1 VKITRVEPILIAVS
15 YEHGG
20 PKQMR
25 PLGPW
30 THMETL
36 FVRVDTDA
44 GLTGWGEAFGFAAS
58 PLTRDAISRV
68 VAPLCIG
75 REITDVA
82 SFMAELER
90 KLHAMG
96 RHGPVSFALAG
107 IDIALWDIAG
117 KAQGVPI
124 HRLLGGASR
133 DRIPT
138 YASLLRYGTPE
149 LVTRYTAEA
158 VSRGYVA
165 IKLHEHL
172 VETVAPG
179 REAAGPAIALMVD
192 TNCAWPAHQAMEMAR
207 KLKAYDLAWL
217 EEPVYPVDDYDA
229 MARIRRD
236 TGMTIAAGENIGHPG
251 EARDAIERGAL
262 DIFQPSVTK
271 IGGIVAMRKAIA
283 IAQQHGVRVMPHSP
297 YFGPG
302 LIATLHVIAACLPDA
317 MCERFYCDL
326 EATPLGDAITARDGH
341 MRVPQG
347 PGLGIEIDESIIA
360 RYRVADGT

>member
-1 VKITRVEPILIAVS
+1 MKITRVEPILIAVP

-20 PKQMR
+20 PKPMR
-25 PLGPW
+25 PFGPW

-44 GLTGWGEAFGFAAS
+44 GITGWGEAFGFAAS
-58 PLTRDAISRV
+58 ALTREAVLRV
-68 VAPLCIG
+68 VAPLCEG
-75 REITDVA
+75 REFTDVP
-82 SFMAELER
+82 SFMADLQR

-138 YASLLRYGTPE
+138 YASLLRYGKPD
-149 LVTRYTAEA
+149 LVARYTAEA
-158 VSRGYVA
+158 IGRGYTA

-179 REAAGPAIALMVD
+179 REAAGPDIALMVD
-192 TNCAWPAHQAMEMAR
+192 TNCAWPPDEALEMAR
-207 KLKAYDLAWL
+207 KLKVYDLAWL
-217 EEPVYPVDDYDA
+217 EEPVDPVDDYDT

-236 TGMTIAAGENIGHPG
+236 TGITVAAGENIGHAA
-251 EARDAIERGAL
+251 EARLAIELGAL

-271 IGGIVAMRKAIA
+271 IGGIIAMGKAIA
-283 IAQQHGVRVMPHSP
+283 VAQQHGIRVMPHSP

-302 LIATLHVIAACLPDA
+302 LIATLHVIAARLPDA
-317 MCERFYCDL
+317 MCERFYCEL
-326 EATPLGDAITARDGH
+326 EATPLGEAIVASDGH
-341 MRVPQG
+341 MQVPQG
-347 PGLGIEIDESIIA
+347 PGLGIDVDEGIIA
-360 RYRVADGT
+360 RYRVA

>member
-1 VKITRVEPILIAVS
+1 MRITRVEPILIAVP

-44 GLTGWGEAFGFAAS
+44 GITGWGEAFGFAAS
-58 PLTRDAISRV
+58 PLTREAILRV
-68 VAPLCIG
+68 VAPLCVG
-75 REITDVA
+75 RDFDDVPT
-82 SFMAELER
+82 FMADLRR
-90 KLHAMG
+90 KVHAMG

-124 HRLLGGASR
+124 HRLLGGAKHR
-133 DRIPT
+133 ERIPT
-138 YASLLRYGTPE
+138 YASLLRYGKPD
-149 LVTRYTAEA
+149 LVARYTKEA
-158 VSRGYVA
+158 VARGYTA

-179 REAAGPAIALMVD
+179 REAAGPGIALMVD
-192 TNCAWPAHQAMEMAR
+192 TNCAWGPDEAIIMSL
-207 KLKAYDLAWL
+207 KLQPYDLAWL
-217 EEPVYPVDDYDA
+217 EEPVDPVDDYDA
-229 MARIRRD
+229 LARLRRE
-236 TGMTIAAGENIGHPG
+236 TGMTIAAGENIGHAA
-251 EARDAIERGAL
+251 EARGAIERGVL

-271 IGGIVAMRKAIA
+271 IGGIVAMRQAIA
-283 IAQQHGVRVMPHSP
+283 VAQSHGVRVMPHSP

-302 LIATLHVIAACLPDA
+302 
-317 MCERFYCDL
+317 
-326 EATPLGDAITARDGH
+326 
-341 MRVPQG
+341 
-347 PGLGIEIDESIIA
+347 
-360 RYRVADGT
+360 

>member
-1 VKITRVEPILIAVS
+1 MRISRVEPILIAVP

-58 PLTRDAISRV
+58 PLTREAIVRV
-68 VAPLCIG
+68 VAPLCVG
-75 REITDVA
+75 REFDDVPA
-82 SFMAELER
+82 FMADLRR
-90 KLHAMG
+90 KVHAMG

-117 KAQGVPI
+117 KARGVPI
-124 HRLLGGASR
+124 HRLLGGATR
-133 DRIPT
+133 ERIPT
-138 YASLLRYGTPE
+138 YASLLRYGKPD
-149 LVTRYTAEA
+149 LVARYTQEA
-158 VSRGYVA
+158 VSRGYKS

-179 REAAGPAIALMVD
+179 REAAGPDIALMVD
-192 TNCAWPAHQAMEMAR
+192 TNCAWAPDEAIVMAR
-207 KLKAYDLAWL
+207 KLKPYDLFWL
-217 EEPVYPVDDYDA
+217 EEPVDPVDDYDA
-229 MARIRRD
+229 LARLRRE
-236 TGMTIAAGENIGHPG
+236 TGMTIAAGENIGHAA
-251 EARDAIERGAL
+251 EARGAIERGAL

-271 IGGIVAMRKAIA
+271 IGGIVAMRQAIA
-283 IAQQHGVRVMPHSP
+283 VAQALGVEVMPHSP

-302 LIATLHVIAACLPDA
+302 LIATLHVIAADLPEA
-317 MCERFYCDL
+317 MCERFYLEL
-326 EATPLGDAITARDGH
+326 EATPLGDAIAAPDGF

-347 PGLGIEIDESIIA
+347 PGLGIDVDESVIA
-360 RYRVADGT
+360 RYVVA